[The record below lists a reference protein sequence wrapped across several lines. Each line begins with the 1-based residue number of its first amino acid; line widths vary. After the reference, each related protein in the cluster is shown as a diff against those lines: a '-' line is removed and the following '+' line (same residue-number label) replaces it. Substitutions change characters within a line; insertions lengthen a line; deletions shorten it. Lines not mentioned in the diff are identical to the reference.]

1 MKTIKQVLGEFA
13 RLQRKYV
20 DINGFVDLKTFKDKS
35 GESKYWSVTLTV
47 TVFKGEEIE
56 WREKLD
62 WTHFSGQTEM
72 ETSEEIEAWLE
83 DAGGYKLSQIS
94 WMAGVNRVNM

>member
-62 WTHFSGQTEM
+62 WTHYSAQTEM
-72 ETSEEIEAWLE
+72 DDQQNEALIEEFVKKMEERLCT
-83 DAGGYKLSQIS
+83 
-94 WMAGVNRVNM
+94 R

>member
-13 RLQRKYV
+13 RLQRKYE

-72 ETSEEIEAWLE
+72 DDQQNEALIEEFVKKMEERLCT
-83 DAGGYKLSQIS
+83 
-94 WMAGVNRVNM
+94 R